1 MSNEEYWMI
10 HEMGETVLGSDE
22 HLCRNMR
29 YEKDKVLKY
38 QLAVSR
44 HLITRAYIS
53 LMDILDEKQK
63 RGRLIVGGRVSE

>member
-29 YEKDKVLKY
+29 KIRFLN
-38 QLAVSR
+38 
-44 HLITRAYIS
+44 IN
-53 LMDILDEKQK
+53 
-63 RGRLIVGGRVSE
+63 